1 MKIKAF
7 AGLALACGIAA
18 GCVTMGY
25 DAPQAQAQDNADWM
39 TIFDGKTLNGWKVGE
54 NPESFKVEDG
64 SIVVNGKTAHLFY
77 DVGDKPLVNFEFK
90 AEVMTFPHSNSGVYI
105 HTQYQEKS
113 WPRFGYECQVNQTH
127 GDPIKTGSLY
137 NVVDVWKV
145 DVPEGQ
151 TYQPSVK
158 IEPNR
163 IWLNVPDAPA
173 KDNEWFTYHI
183 TVNGKRIITEV
194 NGKTIVDYTEPEGK
208 KAGDY
213 FTRVLD
219 KGTVALQ
226 AHDPGSKVLYRNI
239 QIKRLP

>member
-1 MKIKAF
+1 MNFKML
-7 AGLALACGIAA
+7 AGAVLACGMAV
-18 GCVTMGY
+18 GVSSY
-25 DAPQAQAQDNADWM
+25 VAPKAQAQEDGWVK
-39 TIFDGKTLNGWKVGE
+39 IFDGQTLNGWKVGA
-54 NPESFKVEDG
+54 NPESFKVEEG
-64 SIVVNGKTAHLFY
+64 NIVVNGKVAHLFY

-90 AEVMTFPHSNSGVYI
+90 AEVMTFPNSNSGVHI
-105 HTQYQEKS
+105 HTQYQESS
-113 WPRFGYECQVNQTH
+113 WPRVGYECQVNQTQ
-127 GDPIKTGSLY
+127 GDRIKTGSLY
-137 NVVDVWKV
+137 NVVDVYKV

-151 TYQPSVK
+151 TYQPSIK

-163 IWLNVPDAPA
+163 IFLNVPEAPA

-183 TVNGKRIITEV
+183 TVNGKRITTAV

-208 KAGDY
+208 VAGRD

-219 KGTVALQ
+219 KGTVSLQ